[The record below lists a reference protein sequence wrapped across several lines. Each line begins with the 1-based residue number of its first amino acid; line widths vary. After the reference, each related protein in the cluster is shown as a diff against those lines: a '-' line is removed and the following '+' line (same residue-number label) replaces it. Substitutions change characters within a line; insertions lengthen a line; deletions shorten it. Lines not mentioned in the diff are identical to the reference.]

1 MRAVS
6 RLILACLATCS
17 LLPAAGCQAD
27 ATPPPPP
34 PPCDQKCQ
42 DAVAIQAIRE
52 TAKLAFN
59 ISLQG
64 KRVGAQD
71 ATTPCP
77 FGGAVRIVGTATSN
91 AMQGAT
97 EVNLTYVMD
106 RCSYLFKD
114 DEPADNYRT
123 RITGVLTQVGII
135 AVQPSATTAL
145 VMKSD
150 SITFDGTVYDP
161 PIEYVATCPVEL
173 AQNGNKLTGTICGRE
188 AVTDL

>member
-1 MRAVS
+1 MRALFV
-6 RLILACLATCS
+6 LAGVTVLCVTAS
-17 LLPAAGCQAD
+17 AGCQVD

-64 KRVGAQD
+64 KPVGTHD
-71 ATTPCP
+71 VTTPCP

-97 EVNLTYVMD
+97 EVELTYVMD
-106 RCSYLFKD
+106 GCSYLFKD
-114 DEPADNYRT
+114 DDPEDNYRT
-123 RITGVLTQVGII
+123 KLTGVLTQVGVI
-135 AVQPSATTAL
+135 AVQPTATTAL
-145 VMKSD
+145 IMKSD
-150 SITFDGTVYDP
+150 SITFEGTVYDP
-161 PIEYVATCPVEL
+161 PIDYVATCPVEL

-188 AVTDL
+188 ATTDL

>member
-1 MRAVS
+1 MRARSLFIVAG
-6 RLILACLATCS
+6 LAALCVTAS
-17 LLPAAGCQAD
+17 AGCQAD

-59 ISLQG
+59 IMLQG
-64 KRVGAQD
+64 KPVGAHD
-71 ATTPCP
+71 ETTRCP
-77 FGGAVRIVGTATSN
+77 FGGAVRVVGTATSN

-97 EVNLTYVMD
+97 EVDLTYVMD
-106 RCSYLFKD
+106 GCSYLFKD
-114 DEPADNYRT
+114 DDPEDNYRT
-123 RITGVLTQVGII
+123 KLTGTLTQVGVI
-135 AVQPSATTAL
+135 AVQPTATSAL

-150 SITFDGTVYDP
+150 SITFEGTVYDP
-161 PIEYVATCPVEL
+161 PIDYVVTCPVEL